1 MTTIREVAKRAGVAP
16 ITVSRVLNKTGYFS
30 QEIKE
35 RVEAAAAE
43 LHYVPN
49 LLASSLRSNRTNT
62 LALVLSD
69 VTNPFWTTVARGVE
83 DVASADG
90 FMVFLC
96 NTDENEAKQAQY
108 LSVVL
113 RKRVDGV
120 LLVPARS
127 TPTDVQMI
135 QKQGIQVVVLD
146 RTVPGAQVDVV
157 RGNSIQGAYELI
169 KYLLDLGHRRI
180 AILAGPTNVSTARE
194 RVQGCQHALDERQV
208 PSEERLILDGEYTIT
223 SGYSMAEA
231 ALAHSPRPTAL
242 FAANNFIAIGALK
255 ALQDNHLR
263 VPDDLSLV
271 SFDDLPTTLMVQP
284 FLTVAAQPAYEMGQ
298 RATALLLQRIANPTV
313 AAYADVVMPTQLIIR
328 QSCRALG

>member
-1 MTTIREVAKRAGVAP
+1 MATIREVAKRAGVAP
-16 ITVSRVLNKTGYFS
+16 ITVSRVLNNAGYFR

-49 LLASSLRSNRTNT
+49 LLARSLRSNRTNT

-83 DVASADG
+83 DVANAHG

-96 NTDENEAKQAQY
+96 NTDENEAKQAEY

-157 RGNSIQGAYELI
+157 RGASIQGAYELV
-169 KYLLDLGHRRI
+169 KYLLTLGHRRI
-180 AILAGPTNVSTARE
+180 AILAGPASVSTARE
-194 RVQGCQHALDERQV
+194 RVQGCLQALDEAQV
-208 PSEERLILDGEYTIT
+208 PLANRILLDGEYTIA
-223 SGYSMAEA
+223 SGYALAEA

-255 ALQDNHLR
+255 ALQDHNLR
-263 VPDDLSLV
+263 VPDDLSVV
-271 SFDDLPTTLMVQP
+271 SFDDLPTTLVVQP

-298 RATALLLQRIANPTV
+298 RATALLLQRIAQPVVT
-313 AAYADVVMPTQLIIR
+313 AYEDVILPTQLIIR
-328 QSCRALG
+328 QSCRAIG